1 MSHQSFCDVHI
12 EEKGEH
18 NYALYGIK
26 QGYGQKLTYS
36 FGIDVQFTLYCATYT
51 TSINDCRQLKVLLVL
66 FYARLL
72 LHRSSKFVSVS
83 KMFCECV
90 QLHTMFVIVCLCDY
104 CFDVIS

>member
-36 FGIDVQFTLYCATYT
+36 FGIDVQFTLY
-51 TSINDCRQLKVLLVL
+51 
-66 FYARLL
+66 
-72 LHRSSKFVSVS
+72 
-83 KMFCECV
+83 
-90 QLHTMFVIVCLCDY
+90 
-104 CFDVIS
+104 